1 MCWNTITRPL
11 RFGQLGSEPR
21 LHFGG
26 FFGDVVRVLLQARI
40 EHDSG
45 NVTHA
50 EGVVVRPEL
59 LAVFRQRF
67 LGRLV
72 SHVVIPG
79 HQEEAD
85 VRVQPGGHALEFRD
99 LRRVARRVDQV
110 ARQHHERGLQAVGRG
125 HRKLEV
131 GGLLREPFVLG
142 VHPELRVGHLDKR
155 LRRERRRKRQ
165 RQ

>member
-1 MCWNTITRPL
+1 MTCLPVPL
-11 RFGQLGSEPR
+11 RLGQLGPEPR

-26 FFGDVVRVLLQARI
+26 FLGDVLRALLQVRI
-40 EHDSG
+40 ERDSG

-50 EGVVVRPEL
+50 ERVVVRPEL

-72 SHVVIPG
+72 SHVVIPR
-79 HQEEAD
+79 HEEQAD
-85 VRVQPGGHALEFRD
+85 IGVQPGGHALEFRD

-110 ARQHHERGLQAVGRG
+110 ARHHHERGLQAVGRG

-142 VHPELRVGHLDKR
+142 VHPELRVGHLNER
-155 LRRERRRKRQ
+155 LRRERRGKRQ